1 MHSFK
6 QIVEKVLKQE
16 EAFLDPETNELNY
29 TKVKDSADKIDP
41 VLITLLAENKET
53 KEKFFTKIK
62 DVYVFN
68 INDFKFFLDENKIN
82 NSYTRY
88 ANQIGL
94 SDREDFLISKG
105 DVVLNFPYK
114 DCVLEGG
121 QTTEEGTD
129 TFFEY
134 SDKSK
139 QYEEKTAKRSEI
151 FFNQVLAHDEI
162 DRLFDKKALV
172 GWKRHTKDSGKDGKA
187 VHELQRDENG
197 TIKEN
202 LIIKGNNLLALHSLK
217 SEFAG
222 KVKLIY
228 IDPPYNTGNDSFAYN
243 DNFNHSTWLSF
254 MKNRLE
260 IAKEFL
266 TDDGVIFI
274 SADEN
279 EYTYLKVL
287 MDDIKDLNFEN
298 IFHIKV
304 RHENRILRQDSR
316 YQKVMEQLICYGKAK
331 FNPNRIFLAKD
342 KNIDYQYDIKIK
354 ANSKPLAIEKINGY
368 MVEIYPKNSYEIQKN
383 KHGLF
388 KEYNIRGSLI
398 TQRGSASEFYEKF
411 LRSRKK
417 IDGLVAL
424 YKVIKMGEK
433 GDGIGYR
440 FIRQPL
446 DNGNNGFYYQGKPK
460 QETEDKGN
468 PYPNYYDFENAFNN
482 SADEGG
488 ITFKNGKK
496 PEIFLSKVFEIAGLK
511 KGDIVLDYHAGS
523 GTTCAVAQKMNYQWI
538 GIEQMDYIHD
548 LPEARLINVIN
559 GDNTG
564 ISKSVNWQGGGSF
577 IYCEL
582 AKWNEQAKKEI
593 NNAKDLKAL
602 EKMFNALYEQYFLN
616 YNVKIKEFKEKVLK
630 EENFKTLTLV
640 EQKKMFLTMLDLN
653 QIYVQESE
661 MADKRYGISKEDQKL
676 TKSFYSK

>member
-368 MVEIYPKNSYEIQKN
+368 MVEI
-383 KHGLF
+383 
-388 KEYNIRGSLI
+388 
-398 TQRGSASEFYEKF
+398 
-411 LRSRKK
+411 
-417 IDGLVAL
+417 
-424 YKVIKMGEK
+424 
-433 GDGIGYR
+433 
-440 FIRQPL
+440 
-446 DNGNNGFYYQGKPK
+446 
-460 QETEDKGN
+460 
-468 PYPNYYDFENAFNN
+468 
-482 SADEGG
+482 
-488 ITFKNGKK
+488 
-496 PEIFLSKVFEIAGLK
+496 
-511 KGDIVLDYHAGS
+511 
-523 GTTCAVAQKMNYQWI
+523 
-538 GIEQMDYIHD
+538 
-548 LPEARLINVIN
+548 
-559 GDNTG
+559 
-564 ISKSVNWQGGGSF
+564 
-577 IYCEL
+577 
-582 AKWNEQAKKEI
+582 
-593 NNAKDLKAL
+593 
-602 EKMFNALYEQYFLN
+602 
-616 YNVKIKEFKEKVLK
+616 
-630 EENFKTLTLV
+630 
-640 EQKKMFLTMLDLN
+640 
-653 QIYVQESE
+653 
-661 MADKRYGISKEDQKL
+661 
-676 TKSFYSK
+676 